1 MPRFA
6 KYRILL
12 VEDHA
17 DLAETVVDFLTSLDW
32 EVDYAADGMTGLHL
46 AKTLSFDAIVLDVI
60 LPGLDGLTL
69 CRQLREQHR
78 SATPIIMM
86 TARDELS
93 DKLAGFEN
101 GADDY
106 LVKPFDLPELVA
118 RVDSLVRRHQKRL
131 VRETLQVADLT
142 LDTGSRQVFRAG
154 QDLSLSPT
162 SYEILR
168 ILLQNSP
175 NVVSEQKLE
184 YELWNDNPPGS
195 DSLRSLIHNLRKTI
209 DKPFDKSLISTV
221 QGAGYRV
228 GE

>member
-1 MPRFA
+1 MPPFA

-17 DLAETVVDFLTSLDW
+17 DLAETVLDFLTSMGW

-46 AKTLSFDAIVLDVI
+46 SRTQNFDAIVLDVM

-69 CRQLREQHR
+69 CRQLREQYR
-78 SATPIIMM
+78 SSTPIIMM

-118 RVDSLVRRHQKRL
+118 RVDSVVRRHQRRL
-131 VRETLQVADLT
+131 MPETLQVADLV
-142 LDTGSRQVFRAG
+142 LDTGSRQVHRAG
-154 QDLSLSPT
+154 KELSLSPT
-162 SYEILR
+162 SFKILS

-175 NVVSEQKLE
+175 NVVSRETLE
-184 YELWNDNPPGS
+184 FELWNDSPPAS
-195 DSLRSLIHNLRKTI
+195 DSLRSLIYKLRKTV
-209 DKPFDKSLISTV
+209 DKPFDHSLISTV
-221 QGAGYRV
+221 QGAGYKV